1 MADLVRILPS
11 FPTGNFSGL
20 LPTIENHSLTTADLL
35 TLHPGD
41 IAKQT
46 RLPILDLKRLV
57 AAIQACLSDDVGPP
71 KKLTSP
77 PVPPPPPPL
86 STIAPSLRPPSSLI
100 STLDPDLDAA
110 LGGGVPT
117 GRITEFVGESGV
129 GKTQFLLSLSLAVQ
143 LPSPHGLSRSALYI
157 STESGLPTTRLVQM
171 LRTNP
176 TLVAA
181 SSSPHQDGRPSSDNI
196 RCTVLADLESQ
207 DHILQYQLPVLI
219 DRHDVGLVVIDS
231 VAANYR
237 AEFERHDGQEAQPA
251 PSRGSNMAARSAD
264 LVRLGA
270 LLRDLARRHNLAVV
284 VANQV
289 SDRFSS
295 PYPSSFLPRPA
306 SYPYATQ
313 ETPLASRGTRMP
325 SSSISSSM
333 GMDATPFFMPPA
345 EDPPPPPVLAL
356 DHQQRWFTG
365 WGDDPTDGLPP
376 KNPSLGLVWTTQI
389 ACRVAL
395 FKSPVYGQPR
405 RIAPRVTTGD
415 DDGGGG
421 DDNDGCSH
429 AAEAAAPTLRT
440 WKRWMKVVFAPHT
453 RASGK
458 GTDGAVRFDI
468 TPSGLRAVK

>member
-1 MADLVRILPS
+1 MADLARILPS
-11 FPTGNFSGL
+11 FPTASFAAL
-20 LPTIENHSLTTADLL
+20 LPTIENHSLTTTDLL

-57 AAIQACLSDDVGPP
+57 AAIQARLSDDLGGPR
-71 KKLTSP
+71 KLSR
-77 PVPPPPPPL
+77 
-86 STIAPSLRPPSSLI
+86 SAPSAATNTADTTESNTPPCLI
-100 STLDPDLDAA
+100 STLDDDLDAA

-117 GRITEFVGESGV
+117 GRITEFVGESGA

-143 LPSPHGLSRSALYI
+143 LPAPRGLSRTALYI

-171 LRTNP
+171 LRSNE

-181 SSSPHQDGRPSSDNI
+181 AAAANGNNDAIVPSCDNI

-219 DRHDVGLVVIDS
+219 DRFDVGLVVIDS
-231 VAANYR
+231 IAANYR
-237 AEFERHDGQEAQPA
+237 AEFERNDDGTGAGVG
-251 PSRGSNMAARSAD
+251 SGRGSNMAARSAD

-289 SDRFSS
+289 ADRFSHS
-295 PYPSSFLPRPA
+295 SHAASLAMRPPRPPPSSEAGP
-306 SYPYATQ
+306 
-313 ETPLASRGTRMP
+313 P
-325 SSSISSSM
+325 SSLSSSSM
-333 GMDATPFFMPPA
+333 PMSSLFNPPD

-365 WGDDPTDGLPP
+365 WGDDPTSSLAP

-395 FKSPVYGQPR
+395 FRFPVYGKPR
-405 RIAPRVTTGD
+405 RIAPHITADDHD
-415 DDGGGG
+415 DDY
-421 DDNDGCSH
+421 DDNAD
-429 AAEAAAPTLRT
+429 AEPTLRT
-440 WKRWMKVVFAPHT
+440 WKRYMKVVFAPHVKSAG
-453 RASGK
+453 R
-458 GTDGAVRFDI
+458 GTQGAVRFDI
-468 TPSGLRAVK
+468 TPAGLVAVQPKSK